1 MWLAAFTPLPALIAR
16 ASASSHRFNPYH
28 YVPTEWICVAFV
40 VLFALSSA
48 LHLGQSI
55 RYRIWWLLPT
65 AFLSGLLEVLGW
77 SARLWS
83 SFNPTLLLP
92 FEIQVIGTIIGP
104 TPLIAADFMILG
116 RIIHRL
122 GTRYSRLSPKWY
134 SIIFC
139 TCDLISLSVQGFG
152 GTVASLAVGRSQSPE
167 HGAHIM
173 LFGIIF
179 QMLTISIYILLASE
193 FLFRF
198 FTDRPLRGGVLG
210 AGEDID
216 SLDDHHA
223 LLSNSNLNT
232 SMQSARSSTSTLI
245 TAYPPAKAKKDSSMS
260 GMTGRRAEIDAKLRF
275 MIAALGF
282 NTVCLLIRAIYRTIE
297 LLDGFS
303 GPIIS
308 TERYF
313 NVLDGGMITLAIFTL
328 NIAHPGVYLVPQENS
343 DRDKNSKQ
351 SEVERKLKAA
361 GLLYYRL

>member
-1 MWLAAFTPLPALIAR
+1 MSLLSTLWLR
-16 ASASSHRFNPYH
+16 DGFNPYG

-40 VLFALSSA
+40 TLFTISTVT
-48 LHLGQSI
+48 HLVQAI

-65 AFLSGLLEVLGW
+65 AFVSGILEIIGW

-83 SFNPTLLLP
+83 SFSPDALLP

-139 TCDLISLSVQGFG
+139 SCDIISLSVQGFG
-152 GTVASLAVGRSQSPE
+152 GTVASLAVGRSESPD

-173 LFGIIF
+173 LGGIIF
-179 QMLTISIYILLASE
+179 QMATISVYILLASE
-193 FLFRF
+193 FFLRF
-198 FTDRPLRGGVLG
+198 FADRPL
-210 AGEDID
+210 AGRKATYD
-216 SLDDHHA
+216 SLDTSRGHGRVDDHLRIMIGA
-223 LLSNSNLNT
+223 L
-232 SMQSARSSTSTLI
+232 A
-245 TAYPPAKAKKDSSMS
+245 
-260 GMTGRRAEIDAKLRF
+260 
-275 MIAALGF
+275 F
-282 NTVCLLIRAIYRTIE
+282 NTTCLLIRAIYRTLE
-297 LLDGFS
+297 LIDGFE
-303 GPIIS
+303 GRIIS

-328 NIAHPGVYLVPQENS
+328 NLAHPGIFLAPRTKSDSDVEN
-343 DRDKNSKQ
+343 R
-351 SEVERKLKAA
+351 LKEA

>member
-1 MWLAAFTPLPALIAR
+1 MSPLLELLAR
-16 ASASSHRFNPYH
+16 ASSGRFNPYH
-28 YVPTEWICVAFV
+28 YVPTEWICLAFV
-40 VLFALSSA
+40 TLFTISTV
-48 LHLGQSI
+48 LHLAQSI

-65 AFLSGLLEVLGW
+65 AFFSGLLEILGW

-116 RIIHRL
+116 RIINRL

-139 TCDLISLSVQGFG
+139 SCDIISLSVQGFG
-152 GTVASLAVGRSQSPE
+152 GTVASLAVGRGESPE

-173 LFGIIF
+173 LGGIIF
-179 QMLTISIYILLASE
+179 QMATISIYILLAAE
-193 FLFRF
+193 FFLRF
-198 FTDRPLRGGVLG
+198 FTDKPLGGREAVYHSLNAGRGRGEVDKKMRIMIG
-210 AGEDID
+210 A
-216 SLDDHHA
+216 
-223 LLSNSNLNT
+223 LS
-232 SMQSARSSTSTLI
+232 
-245 TAYPPAKAKKDSSMS
+245 
-260 GMTGRRAEIDAKLRF
+260 
-275 MIAALGF
+275 F
-282 NTVCLLIRAIYRTIE
+282 NTTCLLIRAIYRTIE

-328 NIAHPGVYLVPQENS
+328 NFAHPGIFLVPQDKVDS
-343 DRDKNSKQ
+343 DI
-351 SEVERKLKAA
+351 ELKLKEA